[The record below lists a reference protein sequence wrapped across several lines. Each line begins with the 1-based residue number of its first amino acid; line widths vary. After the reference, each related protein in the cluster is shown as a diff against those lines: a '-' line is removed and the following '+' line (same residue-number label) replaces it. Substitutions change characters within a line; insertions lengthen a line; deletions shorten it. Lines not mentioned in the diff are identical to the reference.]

1 KFKSIKGDVLKQF
14 KGSLTIYR
22 ILLLFIS
29 IGIYFVGLLTE
40 NPKWIFYSIMFLWG
54 GIVLYIIQN
63 TSKRA
68 ALLIFQIAFFNFL
81 LGGTFL
87 NYITTGETLYYFSDS
102 ILIHTFSLIYIS
114 QFTLFLTYYYLTLI
128 KTNKEITK
136 NITSYNDLILF
147 IRTASLIILLLTY
160 IPYLLEI

>member
-1 KFKSIKGDVLKQF
+1 MIMIKNQLMILKRKNYFYGNLSKTFYPINLALKFKSIKGDVLKQF

-87 NYITTGETLYYFSDS
+87 N
-102 ILIHTFSLIYIS
+102 
-114 QFTLFLTYYYLTLI
+114 
-128 KTNKEITK
+128 
-136 NITSYNDLILF
+136 
-147 IRTASLIILLLTY
+147 
-160 IPYLLEI
+160 